1 MSGDPTSKQR
11 SPSAA
16 AETGAAP
23 RSSHDPSP
31 ATRHPYVVI
40 TGNPNCGKTTL
51 FNALT
56 GLRAKVGNYAGV
68 TVERK
73 EGKLLGADGRARH
86 SVRAEAGSKEN
97 GARGA
102 TRPAGDTPGDI
113 RVLDLPGTYSLSPNS
128 LDEQISRDVLMNRL
142 PELPPPDLIVV
153 VVDGSNLQ
161 RNLYYATQV
170 VELGHP
176 TIIALN
182 MVDVAEANGH
192 KIDETRLTG
201 ALGVPVMPVVAS
213 TGKGIP
219 QLRQKIIAMLG
230 DRARHSARAGAE
242 AHEDGAHLPRRCA
255 STAGGVTRPTDPSYR
270 PRLFC
275 QLPGRFRIE
284 AMNLAELLAATF
296 SERKL
301 QATAEALLILT
312 NERALAS
319 SRSHY
324 PQQIQDVVA
333 AARKRLDA
341 ANVDWRGAPIE
352 WRYARVAEIQRA
364 VTTELSPP
372 GETFSDKLDRVLT
385 DKIWGTLIFVA
396 VMALMF
402 QSIFTFA
409 KWPMDGLQFCL
420 DWFGGQVGQ
429 LIPRGDLNDLLVNG
443 VIAGV
448 GAVVVFLP
456 QILLLFLFIGFLE
469 DTGYM
474 SRAAFLMD
482 RLMSQVG
489 LHGKSFIPML
499 SSYAC
504 AIPGI
509 MATRTIET
517 PKDRLVTI
525 LVAPL
530 MSCSARL
537 PVYTLL
543 IAACIPHTKLLGFFG
558 LQGLTMLSMYLLGTV
573 VALLMAWV
581 FKKTLLK
588 GETPMLIME
597 LPPYKLPLLRVV
609 VRHMWDR
616 AKLFIRRA
624 GTVILGINILLWF
637 LATYPKN
644 SALEKDFETK
654 RAALKAATVG
664 TRSTASQIQTEI
676 MGTRWN
682 ASLPEQQLT
691 ALATAEAGEKLRHS
705 FAGMMGQAIEPAI
718 APLGFDWKIGIGI
731 VASFAAREVF
741 VSTMSTVYN
750 VGNADANSPTSSLAQ
765 TLREQKRPDGT
776 PVYTTLVAVTL
787 MVFYVFALQCVSTV
801 AVVRRE
807 TNSWKWPF
815 FQWLYMGILA
825 WVLAFVTYQGG
836 RLLGWG

>member
-1 MSGDPTSKQR
+1 VTSDPNRILVPGDPATNQTPPSSA
-11 SPSAA
+11 SPTEAVRD
-16 AETGAAP
+16 GP
-23 RSSHDPSP
+23 RRSSPT
-31 ATRHPYVVI
+31 ARRTYVVV

-51 FNALT
+51 FNVLT

-73 EGKLLGADGRARH
+73 ESKLLGA
-86 SVRAEAGSKEN
+86 
-97 GARGA
+97 
-102 TRPAGDTPGDI
+102 PGGTEI

-153 VVDGSNLQ
+153 VVDASNLQ

-192 KIDETRLTG
+192 RVDEQKLAE
-201 ALGVPVMPVVAS
+201 ALGVPVMPVVAN
-213 TGKGIP
+213 TGQGV
-219 QLRQKIIAMLG
+219 QELRVKIIACVQNP
-230 DRARHSARAGAE
+230 AE
-242 AHEDGAHLPRRCA
+242 
-255 STAGGVTRPTDPSYR
+255 VK

-275 QLPGRFRIE
+275 QLPGLFRIE
-284 AMNLAELLAATF
+284 ATGLADLLGETF
-296 SERKL
+296 KERRL
-301 QATAEALLILT
+301 QATAEALLILS
-312 NERALAS
+312 NEKALAS

-324 PQQIQDVVA
+324 PQHIQDAVT

-341 ANVDWRGAPIE
+341 HGVDWRGAPIE

-364 VTTELSPP
+364 VTSELAPP
-372 GETFSDKLDRVLT
+372 GETVSDKLDRVLT
-385 DKIWGTLIFVA
+385 HKVWGTIIFVA

-409 KWPMDGLQFCL
+409 KWPMDGLQSGV
-420 DWFGGQVGQ
+420 DWLGRQVGN
-429 LIPRGDLNDLLVNG
+429 LIPPGDLNDLLVNG

-474 SRAAFLMD
+474 ARAAFLMD
-482 RLMSQVG
+482 RLMSKVG
-489 LHGKSFIPML
+489 LHGKSFIPLL

-537 PVYTLL
+537 PVYALL
-543 IAACIPHTKLLGFFG
+543 IAACIPHRKIFGFLG
-558 LQGLTMLSMYLLGTV
+558 LQGLTMLSMYLLGTI
-573 VALLMAWV
+573 VALIMAWV
-581 FKKTLLK
+581 FKRTLLK
-588 GETPMLIME
+588 GEAPMLIME
-597 LPPYKLPLLRVV
+597 LPPYKRPLLRVV

-616 AKLFIRRA
+616 SKLFLKRA
-624 GTVILGINILLWF
+624 GTVILGINIVLWG
-637 LATYPKN
+637 LATYPKTDVATLKRQ
-644 SALEKDFETK
+644 SANTIE
-654 RAALKAATVG
+654 
-664 TRSTASQIQTEI
+664 SASPKLTQNEI
-676 MGTRWN
+676 
-682 ASLPEQQLT
+682 
-691 ALATAEAGEKLRHS
+691 AGEKLRRS
-705 FAGMMGQAIEPAI
+705 FAGIMGRAIEPII
-718 APLGFDWKIGIGI
+718 APLGFDWKMGIGI
-731 VASFAAREVF
+731 ISSFAAREVF

-750 VGNADANSPTSSLAQ
+750 VGNDNPASTTGSLAQ
-765 TLREQKRPDGT
+765 TLREQRRPDGT

-815 FQWLYMGILA
+815 FQWLYMGALAWILA
-825 WVLAFVTYQGG
+825 FLTYQGG
-836 RLLGWG
+836 LLLGWG